1 MGFVKGRIGKA
12 LRRELDSI
20 KLQRDLF
27 LLLRMLEKFLHFSL
41 NVETEKKYKEKVS
54 TTVLTAMFIE
64 NSYGYKYSLRI
75 CLKLFS
81 NPI

>member
-1 MGFVKGRIGKA
+1 
-12 LRRELDSI
+12 
-20 KLQRDLF
+20 
-27 LLLRMLEKFLHFSL
+27 MLEKFLHFSL

-54 TTVLTAMFIE
+54 TTVLTAIFIE

-81 NPI
+81 NPIYKKKTATINRVSRRIFRKAVMNLKR

>member
-1 MGFVKGRIGKA
+1 
-12 LRRELDSI
+12 
-20 KLQRDLF
+20 
-27 LLLRMLEKFLHFSL
+27 MLEKFLHFSL

-54 TTVLTAMFIE
+54 TTVLTAIFIE

-81 NPI
+81 NPIPKKQNPATINRVSRRIFRKAVINLKR